1 MLETRSASSSSDDF
15 ATEKCHDTASS
26 RWGMVVPLH
35 GCELAC
41 TSSSCSSNYE
51 DRVAGSSQEDHHVRA
66 LFSHD
71 EALHNRKQTRAK
83 VGEDNLVHILLLHH
97 QSLRERKERAVQAS
111 QLRAPK
117 QQIGDFEEH
126 DPSAC
131 TDLYTAIDR
140 SPGSPGSSCRST
152 PVSHHEALN
161 NRKQTRT
168 EVGEDHLVHILLVR
182 HESLRKRKE
191 RALQASQ
198 VGEPTQ
204 QIGDFVMSPL
214 VSPKKHDP
222 SAYTDLYTAIDRSPG
237 SPGSSCRS
245 QVAALG
251 YKNHEFKKRDGNSIT
266 QLQADLLALF
276 YECKNH
282 GSIISPLMSRSSS
295 PARYSSRVPSPCK
308 NHVPISSPAISRSSS
323 PARPT
328 CQNDDEGESPLSSP
342 KSLGK
347 ILQVYNSAISLKN
360 ATELRRILLPTHIL
374 LSRHDVEKT

>member
-1 MLETRSASSSSDDF
+1 MLETGSASSSSDDF
-15 ATEKCHDTASS
+15 ATEQCHETGTS

-51 DRVAGSSQEDHHVRA
+51 DRVAGSAQEDHLVHA

-71 EALHNRKQTRAK
+71 EALHIRKQTRAK
-83 VGEDNLVHILLLHH
+83 ESEDSLVHILLLRH
-97 QSLRERKERAVQAS
+97 Q
-111 QLRAPK
+111 
-117 QQIGDFEEH
+117 
-126 DPSAC
+126 
-131 TDLYTAIDR
+131 
-140 SPGSPGSSCRST
+140 
-152 PVSHHEALN
+152 
-161 NRKQTRT
+161 
-168 EVGEDHLVHILLVR
+168 
-182 HESLRKRKE
+182 SLRKRKE

-198 VGEPTQ
+198 LSAPKQ
-204 QIGDFVMSPL
+204 QMGDFVSPL

-222 SAYTDLYTAIDRSPG
+222 SAYPDLYTAIDRSPG

-245 QVAALG
+245 QVAAFG
-251 YKNHEFKKRDGNSIT
+251 CKNHEFKKRDGNSIT

-308 NHVPISSPAISRSSS
+308 NHVSISSPAISRSSS
-323 PARPT
+323 PARPP
-328 CQNDDEGESPLSSP
+328 CHNDDEGESPLSSP

-347 ILQVYNSAISLKN
+347 ILQVYNHKFRYAALKN

>member
-1 MLETRSASSSSDDF
+1 MRTSAFTTARNAMLETRSASSSSDDF
-15 ATEKCHDTASS
+15 ATEKCHETGTS

-41 TSSSCSSNYE
+41 TPSSCSSNYE
-51 DRVAGSSQEDHHVRA
+51 DCVAGSSQEDHLVHA

-83 VGEDNLVHILLLHH
+83 
-97 QSLRERKERAVQAS
+97 
-111 QLRAPK
+111 
-117 QQIGDFEEH
+117 
-126 DPSAC
+126 
-131 TDLYTAIDR
+131 
-140 SPGSPGSSCRST
+140 
-152 PVSHHEALN
+152 
-161 NRKQTRT
+161 
-168 EVGEDHLVHILLVR
+168 VGEDHLVHILLVR

-191 RALQASQ
+191 RALQ
-198 VGEPTQ
+198 
-204 QIGDFVMSPL
+204 VMSPP

-222 SAYTDLYTAIDRSPG
+222 NAYTDLYTAIDRSPG

-251 YKNHEFKKRDGNSIT
+251 YKSHEFKKRDENSIT
-266 QLQADLLALF
+266 QLQADLLVLY

-308 NHVPISSPAISRSSS
+308 NHVSISSPAISRSSS
-323 PARPT
+323 PARPP
-328 CQNDDEGESPLSSP
+328 CHNDDEEESPLSSP

-347 ILQVYNSAISLKN
+347 ILQVYN
-360 ATELRRILLPTHIL
+360 ATMLL
-374 LSRHDVEKT
+374 

>member
-1 MLETRSASSSSDDF
+1 MNMRTSAFTTARNAMLETRSASSSSDDF
-15 ATEKCHDTASS
+15 ATEQCHETGTS

-51 DRVAGSSQEDHHVRA
+51 DRVAGSSQEGHLVHA

-83 VGEDNLVHILLLHH
+83 EGEDSLVHILLLRH
-97 QSLRERKERAVQAS
+97 QSLRKRKERALQAS
-111 QLRAPK
+111 QLSAPK
-117 QQIGDFEEH
+117 QQMGDFVSPLVSPKKH
-126 DPSAC
+126 DPSAY

-152 PVSHHEALN
+152 PVSHHEAFN

-168 EVGEDHLVHILLVR
+168 KVGEDHLVHILLVR

-308 NHVPISSPAISRSSS
+308 NHVSISSPAISRSSS

-342 KSLGK
+342 KCLGK
-347 ILQVYNSAISLKN
+347 ILQVYNCSQMM
-360 ATELRRILLPTHIL
+360 LL
-374 LSRHDVEKT
+374 